1 MGQSK
6 REYMNYYSFSS
17 LKDIVQKYNLD
28 AEEQLMHETLCDT
41 RLNNNKVIG

>member
-6 REYMNYYSFSS
+6 REYMNYYSFTS

-28 AEEQLMHETLCDT
+28 AEEQLLHETLCDK